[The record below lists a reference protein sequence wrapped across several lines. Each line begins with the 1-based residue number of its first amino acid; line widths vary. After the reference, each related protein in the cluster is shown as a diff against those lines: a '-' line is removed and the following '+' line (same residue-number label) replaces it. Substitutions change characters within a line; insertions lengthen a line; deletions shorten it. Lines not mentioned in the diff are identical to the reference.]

1 VHEHH
6 SGCFGTCSGFEGEL
20 LGRINENERSGFRT
34 FAALYKASL
43 VRGDVAPYP
52 IVREGFAS
60 LRDAEPAGP
69 SPVSGV
75 CPRQECGD
83 HSTLLAERVSQ
94 WVEEG
99 RATFHCRD
107 PRSPLIL
114 FRGLSNRRR

>member
-1 VHEHH
+1 MSACEQCKCSCPVRTRQASELQRRSAPVHEHH

-75 CPRQECGD
+75 CPR
-83 HSTLLAERVSQ
+83 H
-94 WVEEG
+94 
-99 RATFHCRD
+99 
-107 PRSPLIL
+107 
-114 FRGLSNRRR
+114 